1 MERIILDVALVL
13 ILASFPLHVVLS
25 LLWRAQMAS
34 VADEVCRFQAEI
46 LAAIDEQDW
55 LSDEM
60 DEEVD
65 DRPDMIAMLGST
77 YAPPPVVSSRDMT
90 REELSELFE
99 DKRAYSEPD
108 PLGR

>member
-25 LLWRAQMAS
+25 LLWRAQMAIA
-34 VADEVCRFQAEI
+34 ADAVLAE
-46 LAAIDEQDW
+46 LRAIAHPLFVVEPLDE
-55 LSDEM
+55 DE
-60 DEEVD
+60 
-65 DRPDMIAMLGST
+65 PDMIAMLGST
-77 YAPPPVVSSRDMT
+77 YARPPVVSSRDMT